1 MPNGFG
7 AKIASLSDFAQL
19 QIAVFEPKFVEQSC
33 SCSRANRG
41 DLHEVANTSEIKISA
56 TAI

>member
-19 QIAVFEPKFVEQSC
+19 QIAVFEPKFVEQLLPQPRK
-33 SCSRANRG
+33 SRRFA
-41 DLHEVANTSEIKISA
+41 
-56 TAI
+56 